1 MIEQI
6 YILSTMAKNKG
17 ARIRI
22 TLEHKS
28 EQGVYRYHTTKN
40 RRNTS
45 ERISLRKYSP
55 ITKQHE
61 LFKEIK

>member
-1 MIEQI
+1 
-6 YILSTMAKNKG
+6 MAKNKG
-17 ARIRI
+17 IRIRI

-28 EQGVYRYHTTKN
+28 EQGIYRYYTTKN